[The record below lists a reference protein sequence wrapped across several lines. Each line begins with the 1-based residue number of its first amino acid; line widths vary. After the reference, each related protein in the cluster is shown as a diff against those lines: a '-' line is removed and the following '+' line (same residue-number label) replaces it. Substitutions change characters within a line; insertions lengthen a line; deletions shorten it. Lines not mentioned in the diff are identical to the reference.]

1 MDGCTIAGDSVN
13 TTPQSI
19 KRTRQRLRLTQA
31 SFGTLIGVSTDAVR
45 AWEAGRRVPSQLAR
59 VALEQALRSPEV
71 LAALERPARNPQG
84 QVLPR
89 LRPGDVGRVAS
100 QRATGARTVVPLREV
115 PQRQRAERAN

>member
-1 MDGCTIAGDSVN
+1 MN

-71 LAALERPARNPQG
+71 LAALERPARNPQA

-100 QRATGARTVVPLREV
+100 RRATQARTVVPLSEV